1 LGGPIAGILRHKSHL
16 LWPWLADLVRRPVL
30 LDAVEDLIGPD
41 ILVWGSNLFVKD
53 AHDPAFV
60 SWHQDSTYW
69 GLSEPAAVTAW
80 VAFSPS
86 TRESGCLRVSPG
98 SHRVDELPHL
108 DNPTANNLL
117 TRGQE
122 VQVRINDA
130 IDVVLAPGEMSLHHV
145 RAIHGSNPNRSDDRR
160 IGFAIRYIPTRVRQ
174 RAGRDFATLMRGRD
188 AYGHF
193 GPEPV
198 PATDLD
204 PAAVAA
210 HAKIMRVVGET
221 PAARRQP
228 PEPAVSGVAS
238 RIAADIGGTFTDLAI
253 MVPGCELAAGFLE
266 ADRRPRPHGRH
277 AYRDAALA
285 RVRAGCAYRDCTPK
299 QWRSSA

>member
-1 LGGPIAGILRHKSHL
+1 MPKRLTATQEEQYDRDGVCFPIRVATADEAADLRAQLEIAERRLGGPIAGSLRHKSHL
-16 LWPWLADLVRRPVL
+16 LWPWLAGLVRRPAL
-30 LDAVEDLIGPD
+30 LDAVEDLIGRD
-41 ILVWGSNLFVKD
+41 ILVWGSTLFVKD

-69 GLSEPAAVTAW
+69 GLSEPTAITAW

-98 SHRVDELPHL
+98 SQRLNELPHL

-122 VQVRINDA
+122 VQVRIDEA
-130 IDVVLAPGEMSLHHV
+130 TVIDVVLAPGEMSLHHV
-145 RAIHGSNPNRSDDRR
+145 RVVHGSNPNRSDDRR

-174 RAGRDFATLMRGRD
+174 RAGRDFATLVRGRD
-188 AYGHF
+188 VYKHF
-193 GPEPV
+193 APEPI

-210 HAKIMRVVGET
+210 HAEIMRVVSEIVLQG
-221 PAARRQP
+221 
-228 PEPAVSGVAS
+228 AS
-238 RIAADIGGTFTDLAI
+238 RQSL
-253 MVPGCELAAGFLE
+253 
-266 ADRRPRPHGRH
+266 R
-277 AYRDAALA
+277 
-285 RVRAGCAYRDCTPK
+285 
-299 QWRSSA
+299 